1 MKNTHNKIILG
12 LATVFAIFG
21 MASVSFAASPTMLS
35 MPATGVTQTQATLN
49 GTFNANGTSPM
60 DVRFE
65 YGTTTKLGK
74 FTTYNTQVS
83 AYGSYSDTITGLAPN
98 TTYYFRAMGVNAT
111 SPDYGTILDFT
122 TSGYGM
128 PSAIT
133 LPATNISQTQATLN
147 GTFNSNGLS
156 VDTWFEYGISSSL
169 SGSSSTNIISQSSTN
184 GNMSETL
191 SGLSPNT
198 TYYFRAVSR
207 SAGGTKRSN
216 AILSF
221 VTSNGGYTP
230 TNNCVINNFAPN
242 TYNVSSGG
250 TVYISWNTTNCTN
263 ATLSPSGYQS
273 TNRTNYAVYP
283 NGTTRYTLNA
293 YNGSTSDSRQFTV
306 TVGNYNPNYNCRI
319 DYFRSNTYNV
329 TSGSPAYLSWDSSNC
344 SYLTLSPSGYD
355 SDSESRYRV
364 YPSYPSTTYRLR
376 GPNGATDSITIYV
389 DRNNNGGGN
398 GCLGCSNGN
407 DRPIVTT
414 HSVSNVTSTSAV
426 LHGYANGNGK
436 TIDIWFEYGTTP
448 NLSSSTSSNYGGY
461 ITNANGA
468 LGGLIPSTTYY
479 YRLAARNSY
488 GTTYGDIMS
497 FATNRV
503 VNNNNNTVI
512 NNTKNTN
519 TTNTNNNNDNNQT
532 NNQNNNNNNNET
544 NVNNDQGNGL
554 SASAGS
560 TGFSIFPQ
568 TFLGWLVWVLII
580 LAAIIIIRSMMKN
593 EYHDRGI

>member
-21 MASVSFAASPTMLS
+21 MASVSFAASPTMLT

-49 GTFNANGTSPM
+49 GTFNANGTAPM

-74 FTTYNTQVS
+74 FTSYNTQVT
-83 AYGSYSDTITGLAPN
+83 AYGSYNDTITGLAPN

-133 LPATNISQTQATLN
+133 LPATNISQNQATLN
-147 GTFNSNGLS
+147 GTFNANGLS
-156 VDTWFEYGISSSL
+156 VDTWFEYGTNSSL
-169 SGSSSTNIISQSSTN
+169 SGASSTNIISQSSTS
-184 GNMSETL
+184 GNISETL
-191 SGLSPNT
+191 NGLSPNT

-221 VTSNGGYTP
+221 LTSNGGYVP

-242 TYNVSSGG
+242 VYNTTSGG

-283 NGTTRYTLNA
+283 NSTTTYTLNA

-344 SYLTLSPSGYD
+344 SYLNLSPVGYD

-364 YPSYPSTTYRLR
+364 YPSYPSTTYSLR

-389 DRNNNGGGN
+389 DKNNNGGGN

-414 HSVSNVTSTSAV
+414 NSVSNVGTNSAI
-426 LHGYANGNGK
+426 LHGYANGNGSPV
-436 TIDIWFEYGTTP
+436 DIWFEYGTTP
-448 NLSSSTSSNYGGY
+448 NFSSVTSKNYGGY
-461 ITNANGA
+461 VTNANGS
-468 LGGLIPSTTYY
+468 LGGLRSNTTYY
-479 YRLAARNSY
+479 YRLVASNSY
-488 GTTYGDIMS
+488 GTTYGNIMS
-497 FATNRV
+497 FATQSAMV
-503 VNNNNNTVI
+503 YTNNNNGGTVTNRT
-512 NNTKNTN
+512 NNN
-519 TTNTNNNNDNNQT
+519 TTNTNTNTNNDNNSNNNGVDVN
-532 NNQNNNNNNNET
+532 NNQDN
-544 NVNNDQGNGL
+544 NGL

-560 TGFSIFPQ
+560 TGFSLFPH
-568 TFLGWLVWVLII
+568 TFLGWLIWLLII
-580 LAAIIIIRSMMKN
+580 LAAIIIVRSIMAN
-593 EYHDRGI
+593 QYHDRGI